1 MWHKQEANSTK
12 QAASEVVSLSWNH
25 SWHCNWF
32 ISARSFWF
40 LAACCHIIKVF
51 RKPFSVLL
59 SITLWPSLGTTNG
72 EQSQYRY
79 PHRLTSEVG
88 IRWEICRGNY
98 MESIEFLSE
107 NVSGLHRLV
116 VRGVITGLTH
126 SSTSESRPRRFF
138 ERFSLLPLHF
148 LINSKM
154 YYLISSCIS

>member
-1 MWHKQEANSTK
+1 MCHKQEANSTK
-12 QAASEVVSLSWNH
+12 QTVSVVVSLSWNH

-32 ISARSFWF
+32 ISARSVWF

-59 SITLWPSLGTTNG
+59 STTLWPSLETTNV

-88 IRWEICRGNY
+88 IRWDICRGNY
-98 MESIEFLSE
+98 MENIEFLSE
-107 NVSGLHRLV
+107 NVSEVHGLV
-116 VRGVITGLTH
+116 VRSVTTGLTH
-126 SSTSESRPRRFF
+126 SSTSESRPRRSS
-138 ERFSLLPLHF
+138 ERFLPLPLHF
-148 LINSKM
+148 LINLKM